1 LKDNNS
7 RPIKDNNSRSKRDN
21 SNSSRGKTSN
31 CNNSSKDTINSSK
44 GWNRGSSRNTRTL
57 RSKTRR
63 QNRTNRLSQTNHTG
77 ESTVALNFGRAF
89 VTAGARPFS
98 FFFTPAFPFAQALR
112 LLNSPAPGPGRTKQ
126 TGLACGL
133 PEIRKGEDLAK
144 SIVAAAR
151 KAGLPFAAGDVL
163 VVAQKI
169 VSKAEGLLVSLG
181 NVTPSAKAQ
190 ALAAQLK
197 KDPRAIELV
206 LRESRR
212 ILRSDRV
219 LIAETHHG
227 FVCANAGVDHS
238 NVPGDDLVTLLP
250 RDPDGSAEKLAAA
263 LRKITGKRIAVI
275 ITDTFGRPW

>member
-1 LKDNNS
+1 MKK
-7 RPIKDNNSRSKRDN
+7 PY
-21 SNSSRGKTSN
+21 
-31 CNNSSKDTINSSK
+31 
-44 GWNRGSSRNTRTL
+44 RGSSRPRAALSSDCERTDEKL
-57 RSKTRR
+57 CLFRI
-63 QNRTNRLSQTNHTG
+63 
-77 ESTVALNFGRAF
+77 
-89 VTAGARPFS
+89 P
-98 FFFTPAFPFAQALR
+98 
-112 LLNSPAPGPGRTKQ
+112 
-126 TGLACGL
+126 GL

-227 FVCANAGVDHS
+227 FVCANAGVIIRTC
-238 NVPGDDLVTLLP
+238 PAMTWLLCSRATP
-250 RDPDGSAEKLAAA
+250 MA
-263 LRKITGKRIAVI
+263 L
-275 ITDTFGRPW
+275 